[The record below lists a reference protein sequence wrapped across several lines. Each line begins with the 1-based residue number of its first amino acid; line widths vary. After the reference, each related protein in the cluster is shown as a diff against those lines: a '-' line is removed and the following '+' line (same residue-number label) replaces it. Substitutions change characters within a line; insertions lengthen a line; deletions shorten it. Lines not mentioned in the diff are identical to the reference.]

1 MNKKNAVGSGI
12 GFGCAL
18 AMVISYVKWKKHPMG
33 NYTWFTWVDIC
44 SILHNQILKFMED
57 KK

>member
-18 AMVISYVKWKKHPMG
+18 AMVISYVNW
-33 NYTWFTWVDIC
+33 N
-44 SILHNQILKFMED
+44 SIIWAMIHGFLGWIYVVYYVIRY
-57 KK
+57 